1 VRKTALLTKQ
11 ELYTLLD
18 RQRIAYEVVE
28 HPAVYTMEEMD
39 ALNLPGPDRVLK
51 NLFLRDDKRRN
62 YYLVS
67 LPGWKQLDLKTLRQR
82 LSSRPLSFAKPEELE
97 GMLHLKPGHVTPLA
111 VLNDES
117 QSVTVVFETSLI
129 GETVGVHPLEN
140 TATVFLAAND
150 LIGMI
155 RAHGNPVIQCEL

>member
-1 VRKTALLTKQ
+1 MRDAALLTKQ

-18 RQRIAYEVVE
+18 RRKIAYETVE

-51 NLFLRDDKRRN
+51 NLFLRDDKKRN

-97 GMLHLKPGHVTPLA
+97 QMLHLEPGHVTPLA
-111 VLNDES
+111 ALNDEER
-117 QSVTVVFETSLI
+117 SVTVVFDAELV
-129 GETVGVHPLEN
+129 GKTVGVHPLEN
-140 TATVFLAAND
+140 TATIFLAAGD
-150 LIGMI
+150 VRACI
-155 RAHGNPVIQCEL
+155 RDHGNPVVLCEL